1 VKKKVLIWKFDPLGS
16 RAHLCTCSLL
26 LGSSDVSFP
35 LKEKVLTWRVDLR
48 GRGHVYVL
56 GLFTRDLQ
64 SSFFSFRREGFDL
77 ERLSFRK
84 RKFDLRESLD
94 GRLGSLGMRP
104 WSRQTLVR
112 HLGVLGEELIK
123 ALKGGMG
130 LFIEKTSSP

>member
-1 VKKKVLIWKFDPLGS
+1 ML
-16 RAHLCTCSLL
+16 
-26 LGSSDVSFP
+26 
-35 LKEKVLTWRVDLR
+35 
-48 GRGHVYVL
+48 Y
-56 GLFTRDLQ
+56 LFSQDLQ
-64 SSFFSFRREGFDL
+64 SSFFPFRRQGFDL
-77 ERLSFRK
+77 EDLSRREK
-84 RKFDLRESLD
+84 KFDLRERLD